1 MKSDKFICPI
11 SGKICFQKKEIFVT
25 CIDGKFG
32 NFPLCSDC
40 SSKIRQ
46 DSVAQEDMSKIKN
59 FINALSKILGNSK
72 SVESIDGDSKKNKAK
87 ICPECECSF
96 AEIAK
101 ESKMGCSNCLS
112 FFKEEIE
119 IALDIIESNKEH
131 LGKLPTQC
139 FESNNVNYFN
149 EIKRAFN
156 DSHFYL
162 NDLMD
167 EAVSI
172 ENYELAAKI
181 RDSIRMLRGC
191 LEKAAF
197 LKEDMHKIEQELNKE
212 DISRDLK
219 LVKQHINSL
228 ENNFLELKDIFRI
241 SQEIIK
247 EYKNKGRQ

>member
-1 MKSDKFICPI
+1 MKFDKFICPI
-11 SGKICFQKKEIFVT
+11 SGKICSENKEIFVT
-25 CIDGKFG
+25 CIGGKFG
-32 NFPLCSDC
+32 SFPLCSDC

-46 DSVAQEDMSKIKN
+46 DIAAQEDMSKIKN

-72 SVESIDGDSKKNKAK
+72 PVESIYKDSKKTKAK
-87 ICPECECSF
+87 ICPECKCSF

-101 ESKMGCSNCLS
+101 ESKMGCPNCLS
-112 FFKEEIE
+112 FFKDEIE

-139 FESNNVNYFN
+139 FESNNVDYFN
-149 EIKRAFN
+149 EVKRTFN

-167 EAVSI
+167 KAVSV

-191 LEKAAF
+191 LEKAAL
-197 LKEDMHKIEQELNKE
+197 LKGDMQKIEQELNKE
-212 DISRDLK
+212 DYRNLK
-219 LVKQHINSL
+219 LVKQHINGL
-228 ENNFLELKDIFRI
+228 ENKFLELKDIFRV
-241 SQEIIK
+241 SQEILK

>member
-1 MKSDKFICPI
+1 
-11 SGKICFQKKEIFVT
+11 
-25 CIDGKFG
+25 
-32 NFPLCSDC
+32 
-40 SSKIRQ
+40 
-46 DSVAQEDMSKIKN
+46 
-59 FINALSKILGNSK
+59 
-72 SVESIDGDSKKNKAK
+72 
-87 ICPECECSF
+87 
-96 AEIAK
+96 
-101 ESKMGCSNCLS
+101 
-112 FFKEEIE
+112 
-119 IALDIIESNKEH
+119 
-131 LGKLPTQC
+131 
-139 FESNNVNYFN
+139 
-149 EIKRAFN
+149 
-156 DSHFYL
+156 
-162 NDLMD
+162 MD

-197 LKEDMHKIEQELNKE
+197 LKEDMQKIEQELNKE